1 MRAVT
6 GADQIICSMY
16 LCRSV
21 PLQRSRCGGDERD
34 TKEGSC
40 ARLLTRVF
48 SGLSW
53 PQCCARQQCC
63 ARCAFTPVDLRT
75 LACAFCD
82 DAR

>member
-40 ARLLTRVF
+40 ALAHPGIFRPVMAAMLRAPAVL
-48 SGLSW
+48 
-53 PQCCARQQCC
+53 RQV
-63 ARCAFTPVDLRT
+63 RFHSRRFTYACLRI
-75 LACAFCD
+75 L
-82 DAR
+82 R